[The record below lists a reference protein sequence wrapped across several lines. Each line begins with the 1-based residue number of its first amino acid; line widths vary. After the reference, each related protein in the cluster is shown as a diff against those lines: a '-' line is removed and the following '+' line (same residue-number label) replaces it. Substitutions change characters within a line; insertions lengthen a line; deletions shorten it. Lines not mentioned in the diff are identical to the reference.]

1 MYSNPVTL
9 KSSLRVTQGPRSLKN
24 GTIRKLGVWLFLFA
38 FHIVLKYDVR
48 YLVSFTR
55 YSDLLV
61 ENREIFIPNLF
72 KVIENGAVR

>member
-1 MYSNPVTL
+1 MAPFE
-9 KSSLRVTQGPRSLKN
+9 SLGY
-24 GTIRKLGVWLFLFA
+24 GFLFA